1 MLANWAKATTSTA
14 GTGDLTLVAVS
25 GFPEFGDVFS
35 IGQIV
40 GYSVLNSNGEPV
52 EEGIGCYSAVN
63 TLTRTAVCAT
73 YTGGVYDN
81 TAPTAVSLSG
91 TYTVIASSVRGMAP
105 TLPQINTAA
114 AARYYSTP
122 SHQLSANTRTVT
134 AGDLVAVPFLY
145 TSARPVDAFAL
156 EITGA
161 GGGAGAVARAGLYAV
176 GADGLPAKRLIESA
190 DIDCSTA
197 GVKVSTFGAVSIPP
211 GWYYTLLAGKT
222 ANVVVRALNGGI
234 GSMLVTNIL
243 GQEAFN
249 APYSFT
255 RINGWNTGWTSL
267 PEDAPAGTW
276 SYIKAS
282 SEFAPHIALRLVS

>member
-1 MLANWAKATTSTA
+1 MLTNWAKATTSTA

-105 TLPQINTAA
+105 TLPQIDTAA

-122 SHQLSANTRTVT
+122 SHQLSGSSRTVV
-134 AGDLVAVPFLY
+134 AGDLIAVPFLY
-145 TSARPVDAFAL
+145 TAARPVDAFAL
-156 EITGA
+156 EVTTLGTS
-161 GGGAGAVARAGLYAV
+161 AVARVGLYSV
-176 GADGLPAKRLIESA
+176 GANGLPAKLLIESA
-190 DIDCSTA
+190 DIDCSTT
-197 GVKVSTFGAVSIPP
+197 GVKVATFGAVSIPP
-211 GWYYTLLAGKT
+211 GWYYILLACKT
-222 ANVVVRALNGGI
+222 ANVGVRGYNGGTI
-234 GSMLVTNIL
+234 SSLPMTNML
-243 GQEAFN
+243 GQSAFN

-255 RINGWNTGWTSL
+255 RIAGWNTGWTSL
-267 PEDAPAGTW
+267 PADAPAGTW
-276 SYIKAS
+276 SHIAVTS
-282 SEFAPHIALRLVS
+282 SYAPHVALRLVS